1 MFLSGKK
8 KILSELQAQKEDQ
21 VKREPYVAGYFYPD
35 RKEILIETIES
46 FIPEVKE
53 KIKALGVVSPH
64 AGYEYSGP
72 VAAAVYSAVIIP
84 ETVVI
89 LAPAHHQIN
98 SLFALYDSGSWL
110 TPLGQV
116 PIEERLSELL
126 VGETQLI
133 TRDREAHRKEHSIEV
148 QVPFLQYFQK
158 NLSLV
163 PILVSYQANYESLAE
178 LGQAISRAVINFDR
192 PVLLVASTDMSHYV
206 SQKMAEELDHKAI
219 SFIERLDPQG
229 LFQVVISYGL
239 SMCGFQ
245 PTAAMLVAAKA
256 LGAKEGKLI
265 KYQTSGDRTGD
276 YREVVGYAGL
286 AVI

>member
-1 MFLSGKK
+1 M
-8 KILSELQAQKEDQ
+8 
-21 VKREPYVAGYFYPD
+21 KREPYVAGYFYPD